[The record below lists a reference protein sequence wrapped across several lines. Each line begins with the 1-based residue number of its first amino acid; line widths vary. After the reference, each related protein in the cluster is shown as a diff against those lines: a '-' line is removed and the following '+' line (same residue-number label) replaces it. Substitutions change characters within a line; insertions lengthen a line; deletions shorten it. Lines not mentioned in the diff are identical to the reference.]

1 MISEYRSLSYPLSF
15 PDKVINLFAVS
26 ASYNGYYLAPLED
39 GAYICVY
46 FDDYLLLRSD
56 RTLPTGYIR
65 YSTTEERSMLRMM
78 AEDYTVNPVYVLDMY
93 LHGKV
98 SWITD
103 TCLRV
108 FLFILLALIYLTFSQ
123 WIRKKNS

>member
-1 MISEYRSLSYPLSF
+1 
-15 PDKVINLFAVS
+15 
-26 ASYNGYYLAPLED
+26 
-39 GAYICVY
+39 
-46 FDDYLLLRSD
+46 
-56 RTLPTGYIR
+56 
-65 YSTTEERSMLRMM
+65 MLRMM

-98 SWITD
+98 SWIID